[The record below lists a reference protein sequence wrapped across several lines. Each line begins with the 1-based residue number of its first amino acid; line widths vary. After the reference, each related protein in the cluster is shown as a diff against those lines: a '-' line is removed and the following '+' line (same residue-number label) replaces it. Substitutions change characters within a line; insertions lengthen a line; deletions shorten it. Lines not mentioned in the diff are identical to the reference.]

1 MARKPRLLVLAT
13 TFPKS
18 LDDGTPSFVLDIAR
32 EHAKQFDV
40 WVLTPTVPGA
50 KLWETIDNVKISRFR
65 YLWPATEDLADGS
78 IMDNLKQSF
87 YQKLQLP
94 FLMASFSYRFLFRVL
109 VWRPDVIHA
118 HWIIPGGLISKLAP
132 WVPRVITTH
141 GGDVYALN
149 SRPLRALKRF
159 VLNNAGV
166 TTVNQ
171 EMKNLL
177 ISNKLTDSVQVIP
190 MGVKITEQDRPKKPK
205 QIVFVGRIVEKKGLQ
220 YLLEAVADI
229 DCQLTVIGDGPLRES
244 LEKSKPENATF
255 LGQRS
260 KQEVLE
266 TIAQSEL
273 MVIPSVVAAS
283 GDREGL
289 PVTLMEAAANK
300 TAVVATNMTG
310 INDVIEDG
318 VSGLLVSERNVSEL
332 REAIEKLL
340 DDDSLRA
347 KLAKNLNK
355 QAKEFDIEVIAKRYL
370 EVIQGVSK

>member
-1 MARKPRLLVLAT
+1 MLAT

-32 EHAKQFDV
+32 EHAKHYDV
-40 WVLTPTVPGA
+40 WVLTPIVPNA
-50 KLWETIDNVKISRFR
+50 SQWETIDNVKISRFR
-65 YLWPATEDLADGS
+65 YLWPAKENLADGS
-78 IMDNLKQSF
+78 IMDNLKKGF

-94 FLMASFSYRFLFRVL
+94 FLIASFSYRFLFRVL
-109 VWRPDVIHA
+109 VWKPDVIHA

-132 WVPRVITTH
+132 WIPKVITTH

-149 SRPLRALKRF
+149 SKPLKALKRF
-159 VLNNAGV
+159 VLKNASV

-177 ISNKLTDSVQVIP
+177 ISNKLSSQVEVIP
-190 MGVKITEQDRPKKPK
+190 MGVKITRQDRQKKPK
-205 QIVFVGRIVEKKGLQ
+205 QIVFVGRLVEKKGLQ
-220 YLLEAVADI
+220 YLLEAISGI
-229 DCQLTVIGDGPLRES
+229 DCKLIVIGDGPLRAS
-244 LEKSKPENATF
+244 LEKSKPGNAMF

-266 TIAQSEL
+266 TIAESEL
-273 MVIPSVVAAS
+273 MVIPSVIAAS

-318 VSGLLVSERNVSEL
+318 VSGLLVAERDVNQL
-332 REAIEKLL
+332 RQAIEKLL
-340 DDDSLRA
+340 NDDALRES
-347 KLAKNLNK
+347 LAKNLNSR
-355 QAKEFDIEVIAKRYL
+355 AKEFDIEVISNRYMSI
-370 EVIQGVSK
+370 IQGAQK